1 MGGGIS
7 KDDLKKNP
15 AGVAKIEP
23 MRPIPEPNPELHKI
37 TVPLCTP
44 LPDENTIDLYSQGKK
59 KFDYNGLFSFVLYYN
74 DDFKTFI
81 DSPYY
86 IGISIYAE
94 FVHEHDFFR
103 NTAIIIYT
111 DTATLP
117 LLSKT
122 FSAYPKIIFAVV
134 NCKRYAIDDII
145 ESSIMRC
152 FRFQALELFP
162 RSWICI
168 RDADTL
174 FTSELMNA
182 HEAYSNGW
190 GGTTPDGIAIPD
202 YRLFFVD
209 RISKWE
215 EDFIHHW
222 MMEGSPITL
231 GTHSNY
237 RASWHTEFPFIYP
250 LKRVIK
256 AAEKMHY
263 GPGGSTVNLTTELGG
278 RFENYETETGVKLF
292 NDTVPMGVYA
302 GFTNFNVRRA
312 QNIWLLCY
320 DYLIR
325 HYEIILDGR
334 PKISDEYMAFSAS
347 FGKDE
352 RMILFAILPYYLSDC
367 YFFSVEYYGSIQLF
381 NNIVNKVHS
390 ESLKFIELIKLP
402 QVPLQDV
409 KLMDKKATEVKIFS
423 ILLRSDY
430 ISYIYE
436 NSARYSTNFMSQF
449 SDFYKKY
456 TRWLADFMNIP
467 EENIHKH
474 LETVIKKER
483 KRDLVNNYVG
493 LNITNFISAPRRIA
507 RPSKQVEETGRARA
521 NAATAEN
528 FNFLDEA
535 IPPRSATT
543 STNHEGGYRSTR
555 HKKMA
560 KTAAKR
566 KTTRRRN
573 PSESKRKLRS

>member
-7 KDDLKKNP
+7 KDYLKKNP

-37 TVPLCTP
+37 TVPLCRS
-44 LPDENTIDLYSQGKK
+44 LSDENTVDLYSQGKK
-59 KFDYNGLFSFVLYYN
+59 IFDYNGLFSFVLYYN
-74 DDFKTFI
+74 DDFKEFL

-86 IGISIYAE
+86 IGLSIYAE
-94 FVHEHDFFR
+94 IVHQSDFFS
-103 NTAIIIYT
+103 NTSVIIYT
-111 DTATLP
+111 DTASLP
-117 LLSKT
+117 LLTKA
-122 FSAYPKIIFAVV
+122 FSAYPKLIFAVV
-134 NCKRYAIDDII
+134 NCKKYAIEDII

-152 FRFQALELFP
+152 FRFQALDLFP
-162 RSWICI
+162 RSWIYI

-182 HEAYSNGW
+182 HEAYSKGW
-190 GGTTPDGIAIPD
+190 VGTTPDGTPIPD

-215 EDFIHHW
+215 EDFIQHW
-222 MMEGSPITL
+222 MMEGSAITL

-237 RASWHTEFPFIYP
+237 LARWHTEFPIIYP

-263 GPGGSTVNLTTELGG
+263 KPGGSKVNLTTELGG
-278 RFENYETETGVKLF
+278 RFENYEKETGVKLF
-292 NDTVPMGVYA
+292 NTVPIGVYA

-325 HYEIILDGR
+325 HYEIILDDR
-334 PKISDEYMAFSAS
+334 PKISDEYIAFSAS

-367 YFFSVEYYGSIQLF
+367 YFFSVEYYGHIQLF
-381 NNIVNKVHS
+381 NNIVNKVQS

-409 KLMDKKATEVKIFS
+409 NLMDKKATEVKIFS

-430 ISYIYE
+430 ISYIYK

-456 TRWLADFMNIP
+456 TRWLADLMNIP
-467 EENIHKH
+467 EEDINKH
-474 LETVIKKER
+474 LEIVIKKER
-483 KRDLVNNYVG
+483 KINLTDNYVG
-493 LNITNFISAPRRIA
+493 LNATNFISAPRRIA
-507 RPSKQVEETGRARA
+507 PSTEGKATGRARA
-521 NAATAEN
+521 NANAAN
-528 FNFLDEA
+528 AIPFNFLDEPF
-535 IPPRSATT
+535 PPGSATT

-555 HKKMA
+555 HKKRRGTVKA
-560 KTAAKR
+560 RA
-566 KTTRRRN
+566 TRRRT